1 MQATSG
7 SWWLTMTPGTATT
20 APTFACT

>member
-7 SWWLTMTPGTATT
+7 SWWLNMTPGTATT